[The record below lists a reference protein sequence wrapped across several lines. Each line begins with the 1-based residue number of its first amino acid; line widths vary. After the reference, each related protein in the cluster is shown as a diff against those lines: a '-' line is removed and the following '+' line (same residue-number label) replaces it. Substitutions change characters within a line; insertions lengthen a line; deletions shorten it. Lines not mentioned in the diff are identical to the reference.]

1 MPQDARLPFLA
12 CPARPPMKPG
22 ISQSLPADQYPPG
35 SWQYYLRAG
44 QKCLAAGRSEAALP
58 PLLAANRLRP
68 GHAPVQQSLGAA
80 FLRTG
85 APDLAL
91 AWFDQLL
98 SLNPVDGRALHG
110 RGLALH
116 ALMDRPAALAAF
128 RQSVDCHPDAWQSW
142 GSLADITPDE
152 DERIGAIQCAADAL
166 LRLCGS
172 GQNRPRNFADCAKA
186 LLDARRGPEAVALI
200 RRNAAKF
207 EDAGAVHDQLARAFY
222 ETGNYRAAL
231 KSKQSALSLGQHD
244 FSASPSPPAFS
255 PVAAARALC
264 GIAEIL
270 DAAGLRYFLAA
281 GTLLGVHRSGAPL
294 VHDRDIDVGVLA
306 DGGDGPDL
314 ARVIRE
320 HPDLLLDRRARP
332 GDRYFALTFQAIAVD
347 IFLYEPCDGGL
358 QCGLGRLSGDVAWRF
373 TSFDVRTA
381 GFQGRQWPIP
391 DDPERYLTETYGPR
405 WRTPDTGFASV
416 LSSPALFEVDPY
428 VRAYYALSRAHTCR
442 LTGDPAKARALLRQ
456 SPVHVDLPGQYEPFP
471 STDNDAEDA

>member
-1 MPQDARLPFLA
+1 
-12 CPARPPMKPG
+12 MKSG
-22 ISQSLPADQYPPG
+22 ISQSLAAGQYPPR
-35 SWQYYLRAG
+35 SWQHYLRAG
-44 QKCLAAGRSEAALP
+44 QKCLATGRSEDALP
-58 PLLAANRLRP
+58 PLLAANRLHP
-68 GHAPVQQSLGAA
+68 GHAPVLQSLGAA

-116 ALMDRPAALAAF
+116 ALMDGPAALAAF
-128 RQSVDCHPDAWQSW
+128 RQSVACQPDAWQSW

-152 DERIGAIQCAADAL
+152 DERIGAIQCAADAR

-172 GQNRPRNFADCAKA
+172 GQNRPRNSADCAKA
-186 LLDARRGPEAVALI
+186 LLDARRGHEAVAFI

-207 EDAGAVHDQLARAFY
+207 GNEGAAHDQLARAFY
-222 ETGNYRAAL
+222 ETGNYHAAL
-231 KSKQSALSLGQHD
+231 KHKRSALSLGQHD
-244 FSASPSPPAFS
+244 FSGSPLPPPFS
-255 PVAAARALC
+255 PDAAARALC
-264 GIAEIL
+264 AIAEIL
-270 DAAGLRYFLAA
+270 DAAGIRYFLAA
-281 GTLLGVHRSGAPL
+281 GTLLGFHRSGAPL

-306 DGGDGPDL
+306 DESGGPDL

-320 HPDLLLDRRARP
+320 HPGLLLDRRARP

-358 QCGLGRLSGDVAWRF
+358 QCGLGRLAGDVAWRF
-373 TSFDVRTA
+373 TSFGIRAAD
-381 GFQGRQWPIP
+381 FQGRTWPIP
-391 DDPERYLTETYGPR
+391 DDPERYLTETYGPG
-405 WRTPDTGFASV
+405 WQTPDTGFASA

-442 LTGDPAKARALLRQ
+442 RMGDPAKARALLRQ
-456 SPVHVDLPGQYEPFP
+456 SPVCVDLPGQYEAFP